1 MPGGGGRPEARAKAC
16 KALRGGVVLM
26 APGYL
31 QLVLQRRGAVELSHL
46 YVPKFLESLQEI
58 RLVQNAAVGGLWC

>member
-1 MPGGGGRPEARAKAC
+1 LASCEVWADTNSP
-16 KALRGGVVLM
+16 VL
-26 APGYL
+26 AITCNAL

-58 RLVQNAAVGGLWC
+58 RLVQNAAVGGFA